1 MFWSLS
7 WKYAN
12 ITKLLATVFIL
23 LVCKVFI
30 NSGQEFVR
38 YEGVLKSRVHEI
50 QTDITRIYKGGTSR
64 LQCDHQLVLTDN
76 STIIV
81 IFVWA
86 SEEETYAMRSCFQ
99 LGIERARM
107 KIMRILQSSNLLQS
121 LQLSVRFCKRSIIGE
136 LKSRQISNE
145 KKMDNK
151 TMLVI
156 LDLYVTNFIEFI
168 RPPCA
173 AFFGV
178 SYECMWSNEDGILT
192 VTSSIVVNL
201 LPTTKVKSYVQT
213 FVCNS
218 IQLTV
223 NETGKLRQ
231 RFFSFL
237 ENSVNSEFLVSA
249 TETGRVRA
257 TLDFDVLTL
266 NGSRSGLLNDSN
278 VELMSL
284 SDLQVSC
291 VKFLESGLTDETN
304 ETTDINWMKES
315 QSTEA
320 LIIHDK
326 LRLRVNM
333 NILVVSEYGTRIYAC
348 TTHCKLRTTKNDT
361 IDGCSQKKYFSIAF
375 DEWRDE
381 HFIFKQT
388 NKYCKNIILY
398 SEERCQM
405 EMKNISERWKTTAN
419 LYAEGYNNSINDTYY
434 CIDVALQIK
443 SRLISWQMI
452 SIVLSV
458 IIIVT
463 VAPLIFYAYKIT
475 KKFLQYQCDMEA
487 FTSMGSVLQSM
498 ENREERIMKYD
509 VFLSYSSKDKTWVR
523 SALLQFIESKGFKV
537 CFDERDFPYGCN
549 LLQAIVSAVYESRKV
564 IAVVSPNYLKSA
576 WCAKYEFVL
585 TYTKILNKEA
595 PFDSLLLIKY
605 GDCKMPPH
613 MRILKYLDHTKTT
626 NAEKRHSA
634 ANVLHSLFPFNVLPF
649 LFPFCK
655 VHNVDETNSEEQLF
669 DDLISWLGQPLIA
682 EQ

>member
-1 MFWSLS
+1 
-7 WKYAN
+7 
-12 ITKLLATVFIL
+12 
-23 LVCKVFI
+23 
-30 NSGQEFVR
+30 
-38 YEGVLKSRVHEI
+38 
-50 QTDITRIYKGGTSR
+50 
-64 LQCDHQLVLTDN
+64 
-76 STIIV
+76 
-81 IFVWA
+81 
-86 SEEETYAMRSCFQ
+86 
-99 LGIERARM
+99 
-107 KIMRILQSSNLLQS
+107 
-121 LQLSVRFCKRSIIGE
+121 
-136 LKSRQISNE
+136 
-145 KKMDNK
+145 
-151 TMLVI
+151 MLVI

-173 AFFGV
+173 AFLGV
-178 SYECMWSNEDGILT
+178 SYESMWSNEDGILT

-201 LPTTKVKSYVQT
+201 LAATKVKSYLQT

-237 ENSVNSEFLVSA
+237 ENSANSGVLVNP
-249 TETGRVRA
+249 TQTGLVRA
-257 TLDFDVLTL
+257 TLDFDVLVL

-291 VKFLESGLTDETN
+291 VKFLERELADDTN
-304 ETTDINWMKES
+304 ETTDINWIKES
-315 QSTEA
+315 QSTKA
-320 LIIHDK
+320 IIIHDK

-375 DEWRDE
+375 HEWTDEY
-381 HFIFKQT
+381 FIFKQT
-388 NKYCKNIILY
+388 NKYCKNIILH

-405 EMKNISERWKTTAN
+405 EMKNISERWKTTASRCV
-419 LYAEGYNNSINDTYY
+419 EGFNYSINQTND
-434 CIDVALQIK
+434 CINVALQIK

-458 IIIVT
+458 IIIVIC
-463 VAPLIFYAYKIT
+463 VLLIFYAYI
-475 KKFLQYQCDMEA
+475 KFLQYQCDMKA
-487 FTSMGSVLQSM
+487 FTSMGSVLQST

-655 VHNVDETNSEEQLF
+655 VNNVDETNSEEQLF